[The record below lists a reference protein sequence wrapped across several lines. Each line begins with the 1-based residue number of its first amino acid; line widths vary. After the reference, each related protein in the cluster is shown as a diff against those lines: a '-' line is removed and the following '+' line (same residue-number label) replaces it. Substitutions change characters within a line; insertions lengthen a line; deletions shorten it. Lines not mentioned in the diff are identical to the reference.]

1 MSLFL
6 NQQMYSDTHV
16 DSLLTKVHEP
26 QQLCFWWVRPSTAIS
41 SASSISILV
50 LHNCP
55 FLALI
60 CGITRPYNTLPI
72 SKLGNGNLTIL
83 EREMQLVTFP
93 SSLIWGWLLTL
104 LAIPWPMEKY
114 CSKRAAQPF
123 LRCELLHFARLA
135 QCVSGLVC
143 GLGAHFAQCVFYEFV
158 PCPSARCKSGLSAS
172 KSHSEC
178 KTWSIAEPCGPLCA
192 GKLF

>member
-1 MSLFL
+1 MSKTITGRLILMNQVIVMPRPTMGGIVHHTEGWYGMSLFL
-6 NQQMYSDTHV
+6 TQQIYVDTPV
-16 DSLLTKVHEP
+16 ESFLAKVQVL
-26 QQLCFWWVRPSTAIS
+26 QQLWFWWVRPSTAIS

-93 SSLIWGWLLTL
+93 SSLI
-104 LAIPWPMEKY
+104 
-114 CSKRAAQPF
+114 
-123 LRCELLHFARLA
+123 
-135 QCVSGLVC
+135 
-143 GLGAHFAQCVFYEFV
+143 
-158 PCPSARCKSGLSAS
+158 
-172 KSHSEC
+172 
-178 KTWSIAEPCGPLCA
+178 
-192 GKLF
+192 